1 MARLQSR
8 LSWSCQSVL
17 HALAAQLVMP
27 VCIAC
32 TLQRQTPNTAC
43 AAHHAC
49 SCQQA
54 GALAWTQPAMQGAA
68 VSSRALACMVRD
80 LPDSQKRCRYRAA
93 CLSAVLQLRR
103 PNSSASGSCT
113 LACRYML
120 WTPAANWALVSNPAA

>member
-1 MARLQSR
+1 MHGS
-8 LSWSCQSVL
+8 
-17 HALAAQLVMP
+17 LAVVAQLVMP

-32 TLQRQTPNTAC
+32 TLQRQTAHAS

-54 GALAWTQPAMQGAA
+54 EALAWTLPAMQGAA

-120 WTPAANWALVSNPAA
+120 WTPAASWALVSNPAA